1 MLGLVTDGATAFIW
15 LTVMVVVFFIM
26 LLITVGRQ

>member
-15 LTVMVVVFFIM
+15 LTVMVVLFFIA
-26 LLITVGRQ
+26 LVITVGRP